1 MGTALV
7 TGASSGLGKELALLL
22 AGRGEEVVA
31 VARNAAALDELVAAS
46 SRIQAFAADLTIAG
60 DRDRLH
66 AQFADVDILVNNAGF
81 GAMGQFCE
89 ASRQVSDQMVEV
101 NVPGAHQDLTAR
113 WLPGMVQRRSG
124 RVLNVAS
131 TAAFQPGPLMAV
143 YYASKAYVLSFT
155 EAISEELRGTGVTAT
170 AFCPGA
176 FSSGFQATAGV
187 EGTRLI
193 KGRRLPTSAQMASAA
208 VAAMD
213 RGATVSVPGAMTSS
227 GRCPC
232 VSRRVPCCCGR
243 PSGSSPTHDATNDA
257 VPLPRDRAP
266 HRAGLQHQMTID
278 AVESDTIPLA
288 SPRRASALAWLWSS
302 SSWGSV
308 PTREFTASA
317 PWTCGWTDAWAA
329 RPHSSALSS
338 ALHMGL
344 AAGLSV
350 ADVHHGS

>member
-7 TGASSGLGKELALLL
+7 TGASSGLGRELALLL

-31 VARNAAALDELVAAS
+31 VARNETALDELVAAS
-46 SRIQAFAADLTIAG
+46 SRIRAFAADLTIAG

-66 AQFADVDILVNNAGF
+66 DQFSDVDILVNNAGF
-81 GAMGQFCE
+81 GAMGQFCA

-101 NVPGAHQDLTAR
+101 NVLALTDLTAR
-113 WLPGMVQRRSG
+113 WLPGMVQRGSG

-187 EGTRLI
+187 EGTRLV

-213 RGATVSVPGAMTSS
+213 AGATVSVPGAMNKLGAFSV
-227 GRCPC
+227 RFAP
-232 VSRRVPCCCGR
+232 R
-243 PSGSSPTHDATNDA
+243 PVLLRATKWVQSDA
-257 VPLPRDRAP
+257 
-266 HRAGLQHQMTID
+266 
-278 AVESDTIPLA
+278 
-288 SPRRASALAWLWSS
+288 
-302 SSWGSV
+302 
-308 PTREFTASA
+308 
-317 PWTCGWTDAWAA
+317 
-329 RPHSSALSS
+329 
-338 ALHMGL
+338 
-344 AAGLSV
+344 
-350 ADVHHGS
+350 